1 MDTQLFRRALAIV
14 GILSSSACPPAR
26 AADRAINAAVR
37 ETRDLLMWAS
47 GRLESDSAVIPVRGD
62 MIRIVARITRAAY
75 EGDRA
80 ALQRHHDELAP
91 LRRHKNAR
99 LASRVRYWQGY
110 AMWQRSING
119 FTDGHDP
126 KELERDLRLALR
138 HFEDALALDLR
149 FVEAKIGA
157 IACLQSLA
165 YLNRQTPS
173 AIPAIVSRLRRLF
186 EESQAEAPE
195 NPRLLWVLGGQQWHR
210 STTIGE
216 RQDLALSTYAR
227 GLRFARDRKATAK
240 DPVEPSWG
248 EPELLMS
255 LAWANLHRTPPDVRA
270 AEQYAREALAL
281 VPYWR
286 YIRNTLLPQIDG
298 AGRKQPVQ
306 VRIMALKRTA
316 SAEPDDRPVRAI
328 SRHATDR

>member
-1 MDTQLFRRALAIV
+1 MDTLFFRQALAIV
-14 GILSSSACPPAR
+14 GILSSSACPPAG

-47 GRLESDSAVIPVRGD
+47 GRLESDSAVTPVRGD
-62 MIRIVARITRAAY
+62 MIRIVARIRRAGY

-80 ALQRHHDELAP
+80 ALRRHHEELAP
-91 LRRHKNAR
+91 LRRQNDAR
-99 LASRVRYWQGY
+99 MAARVRYWQGY
-110 AMWQRSING
+110 AMWQRSIDG
-119 FTDGHDP
+119 FNDGRDR
-126 KELERDLRLALR
+126 KELERDLQLALR

-165 YLNRQTPS
+165 YLNREIPS
-173 AIPAIVSRLRRLF
+173 AIPAIVSRLKRLF
-186 EESQAEAPE
+186 EESQGEAPE
-195 NPRLLWVLGGQQWHR
+195 NPRLLWVLGGQQWYQ
-210 STTIGE
+210 STAIGE
-216 RQDLALSTYAR
+216 RQDLAISTYAR
-227 GLRFARDRKATAK
+227 GLRLARERKAPAK
-240 DPVEPSWG
+240 DTVEPSWG

-286 YIRNTLLPQIDG
+286 YIRNTLLPQIDS
-298 AGRKQPVQ
+298 AGRKQPVE

-316 SAEPDDRPVRAI
+316 SAEPDDRPVRTI
-328 SRHATDR
+328 SRNATDR